1 MDSRAQQVF
10 DRYTQADGAGLAG
23 ALAALDAA
31 LGCPAGPL
39 TPDVVARVHAA
50 RAVGAFVGTDGAR
63 REPEQVRRA
72 LAGARRADPAFDFFA
87 VVPDN
92 GNDLSL
98 AWAAPPPPP
107 PALTELP
114 GEGWWVDGR
123 PAAVAPTSGVA
134 TWLQQLPG
142 AGPGF
147 HAWAPDGTSSVTL
160 PAAAPPPPARRRT
173 WPWAVAALSQEAVG
187 VGALATAFAIH
198 AGVRRGTVDPDRRA
212 VWQPVNAASAVA
224 GPVLCGTGLL
234 TGAIWLAL
242 ERR

>member
-1 MDSRAQQVF
+1 MDTRAQQVF

-31 LGCPAGPL
+31 LGCPSGPL
-39 TPDVVARVHAA
+39 PPEVVARVHAA
-50 RAVGAFVGTDGAR
+50 RAVGAFVGTDDAR
-63 REPEQVRRA
+63 GEPEQVRRA

-107 PALTELP
+107 PPLTGLP

-123 PAAVAPTSGVA
+123 PAAVAPASGVA
-134 TWLQQLPG
+134 TWLQHLPG
-142 AGPGF
+142 SDGAF
-147 HAWAPDGTSSVTL
+147 HVWAPDGTSSVTL
-160 PAAAPPPPARRRT
+160 PPTTPSPAARRPT
-173 WPWAVAALSQEAVG
+173 WPWAVAALSQEVVG

-198 AGVRRGTVDPDRRA
+198 DGVRRGTLDPDRRA

-224 GPVLCGTGLL
+224 GPLLCGTGLL
-234 TGAIWLAL
+234 TGALWLAL